1 MQQIIAPIDAIAH
14 PHQRLMDRITAAEVF
29 VQIAERGSLAAAADA
44 LEMSRA
50 MVSRYL
56 AQMER
61 WAGARLLHRTTRRL
75 SLSPAGEQT
84 LARCRRMLEIA
95 GELVLPPQDEADP
108 VRGLLRVACAQ
119 SLAQE
124 VLMRPVA
131 DFLRAHPQAA
141 IDLRI
146 DARPVNLVEDRI
158 DLAIRITNELDPN
171 LIARR
176 LGDCASVV
184 CAAPAYLAAHGR
196 PLRVEDLALHN
207 CLTYSYF
214 GRSLWTFTDAAGEPA
229 SVPVGGNLSAN
240 ETQVLLAAAVEGV
253 GIGLQP
259 LYAAAGA
266 LARGELVALLPGHV
280 AQPLGIHGIYASR
293 RQMPA
298 VLRAMLDALA
308 AYFADG
314 RYWPPALAPGVVP
327 RAISSATTSP
337 APTAGRAA
345 VAGKAKRRGQASA
358 AAAAAARAPTGR
370 PATLKRPRRPPAES

>member
-1 MQQIIAPIDAIAH
+1 
-14 PHQRLMDRITAAEVF
+14 MDRITAAEVF
-29 VQIAERGSLAAAADA
+29 VQIAERGSMAATADA
-44 LEMSRA
+44 LDMSRA
-50 MVSRYL
+50 MVTRYL

-75 SLSPAGEQT
+75 SLTAAGEQT
-84 LARCRRMLEIA
+84 LARCRRMLDIA
-95 GELVLPPQDEADP
+95 GELVLPAQDEADP

-119 SLAQE
+119 SLAHE

-131 DFLRAHPQAA
+131 TFLRDHPLAA
-141 IDLRI
+141 VDLRI

-184 CAAPAYLAAHGR
+184 CAAPAYLAVHGT
-196 PLRVEDLALHN
+196 PQRVQDLAAHN

-214 GRSLWTFTDAAGEPA
+214 GRSLWAFTDAAGEPV

-240 ETQVLLAAAVEGV
+240 ESQVLLAAATEGV
-253 GIGLQP
+253 GIALQP
-259 LYAAAGA
+259 LYAAARS
-266 LARGELVALLPGHV
+266 LARGELVALLPGYV

-308 AYFADG
+308 GYFADPLF
-314 RYWPPALAPGVVP
+314 WPPAVPPRATSQAPTDAPAPG
-327 RAISSATTSP
+327 AP
-337 APTAGRAA
+337 ARL
-345 VAGKAKRRGQASA
+345 RRS
-358 AAAAAARAPTGR
+358 
-370 PATLKRPRRPPAES
+370 PRRPAGSSTRQARP

>member
-1 MQQIIAPIDAIAH
+1 
-14 PHQRLMDRITAAEVF
+14 MDRITAAEVF

-44 LEMSRA
+44 LDMSRA

-131 DFLRAHPQAA
+131 AFLRAHPQAA

-184 CAAPAYLAAHGR
+184 CAAPAYLAAHGT

-314 RYWPPALAPGVVP
+314 RYWPPAIGPGVAP
-327 RAISSATTSP
+327 RAMPGAATSP
-337 APTAGRAA
+337 APAAGRAA
-345 VAGKAKRRGQASA
+345 KLNRPPPPPAGSST
-358 AAAAAARAPTGR
+358 PTGR
-370 PATLKRPRRPPAES
+370 P